1 MDFYKIKISNSP
13 GWQRFK
19 ATTLGISVLSPN
31 WQEENF
37 EAILNFAAR
46 NFQTIRLDVT
56 DALYRH
62 NHMAEGRRP
71 EEALALANA
80 DGALWLANHQD
91 IIDECPIKPQI
102 VRWAEWY
109 SHPDFQDVL
118 TGFHRA
124 HEIDDGFREVVD
136 RDARKFYQRK
146 SIDPSLLE
154 LEHAK
159 NYLIEEVAVMTLQAR
174 ELPSLKLYPGSELL
188 CLKAVRNGKVP
199 SAPKGL
205 EREQFA
211 RVKFMTNY
219 NLTPSCDQIS
229 AYVKGENK
237 SYSVVRPLTHHM

>member
-13 GWQRFK
+13 NWQRFH
-19 ATTLGISVLSPN
+19 ATTLGISVSSPN
-31 WQEENF
+31 WQEEKF

-62 NHMAEGRRP
+62 NHMAEGKKP

-80 DGALWLANHQD
+80 EGALWLTRHQD
-91 IIDECPIKPQI
+91 IINACPIKPQV

-109 SHPDFQDVL
+109 SRPDYKDVL
-118 TGFHRA
+118 AGFQRA
-124 HEIDDGFREVVD
+124 HEIDAGFREAID
-136 RDARKFYQRK
+136 RDANKFYQRK
-146 SIDPSLLE
+146 MIVPSLME
-154 LEHAK
+154 LEHAR

-174 ELPSLKLYPGSELL
+174 ELPSLKLYPGSELS
-188 CLKAVRNGKVP
+188 CLKIVRNGKVP

-211 RVKFMTNY
+211 RVKFETNY
-219 NLTPSCDQIS
+219 SLSPTYDQRS
-229 AYVKGENK
+229 SSNGGENK
-237 SYSVVRPLTHHM
+237 NYSAVGPLTHHM